1 MKIAFLVGDF
11 PSISETFILNQITHI
26 IDEKHSIDIYASRPQ
41 NVTTVHPDVEKY
53 QLLDCTQ
60 YYPSMPSNY
69 LLRSLKGI
77 LLFLKGCLTDPVLIF
92 RSLNIWRY
100 GKQALSFRLLYAVV
114 PFLKNRP
121 TYDVVHCHFGHL
133 GILGSQ
139 LRDIGAVQGKLCT
152 TFHAWD
158 ITEYLQEA
166 GDDAYRQ
173 LFIKGDQFLPISQ
186 YWQERLIELGCPA
199 HKITVHHMGIDCQ
212 QFLWIARQLQEDESV
227 QITTVARLVEKKG
240 VEYGIRAIAQLKN
253 CSYPLKYSIVGD
265 GPLREYLEQL
275 ITELGLDSMIELLG
289 WKSQDEVIDVLNQT
303 HLLLAPSVTG
313 QKGDQEG
320 IPVAL
325 MEAMAMG
332 LPVVSTHYS
341 GIPELVEHDVSGFL
355 LPERDSDA
363 IAEKL
368 IYLIDHSERWGKMG
382 QAGRAHVQSHFNINQ
397 LTQQLISI
405 YSQM

>member
-1 MKIAFLVGDF
+1 MKIAFLVGAF

-26 IDEKHSIDIYASRPQ
+26 LDEKHTIDIYASRPQ
-41 NVTTVHPDVEKY
+41 NLTTVHPDVEKY

-60 YYPSMPSNY
+60 YYPPMPTNY
-69 LLRSLKGI
+69 LLRSLKA
-77 LLFLKGCLTDPVLIF
+77 LLLVLKGCLTDPVLIF
-92 RSLNIWRY
+92 RSLNVWRY
-100 GKQALSFRLLYAVV
+100 GKQALSFRLLYAVI
-114 PFLKNRP
+114 PFLKQRP

-158 ITEYLQEA
+158 ITEYLAEA
-166 GDDAYRQ
+166 GVDAYRQ
-173 LFIKGDQFLPISQ
+173 LFSKGERFLPISH
-186 YWQERLIELGCPA
+186 YWQNRLIELGCPA
-199 HKITVHHMGIDCQ
+199 HKITVHHMGIDCD
-212 QFLWIARQLQEDESV
+212 QFLWIARQIQGDEPV

-240 VEYGIRAIAQLKN
+240 VEYGIRAIAQLKTFAF
-253 CSYPLKYSIVGD
+253 PVKYSIVGD
-265 GPLREYLEQL
+265 GPLRDSIEQL
-275 ITELGLDSMIELLG
+275 ITELDVGSMVELVG
-289 WKSQDEVIDVLNQT
+289 WKSQDEVIEILNQT

-355 LPERDSDA
+355 LPERDPDA

-368 IYLIDHSERWGKMG
+368 IYLIEHSERWVKMG
-382 QAGRAHVQSHFNINQ
+382 QSGRAYVQSHFNINQ
-397 LTQQLISI
+397 LTQQLIRI
-405 YSQM
+405 YN

>member
-1 MKIAFLVGDF
+1 MKIAFLVGAF

-26 IDEKHSIDIYASRPQ
+26 IDEQHTIDIYASCPQ
-41 NVTTVHPDVEKY
+41 NLTTVHPDIEKY

-60 YYPSMPSNY
+60 YYPAMPTNY
-69 LLRSLKGI
+69 LLRSLKA
-77 LLFLKGCLTDPVLIF
+77 LLLVLKGCLRDPVLIF
-92 RSLNIWRY
+92 RALNVWRY
-100 GKQALSFRLLYAVV
+100 GKQALSFRLLYAVI
-114 PFLKNRP
+114 PFLKQRP

-158 ITEYLQEA
+158 ITEYLEEA
-166 GDDAYRQ
+166 GIDAYQQ
-173 LFIKGDQFLPISQ
+173 LFIKGERFLPISH
-186 YWQERLIELGCPA
+186 YWQDRLIELGCPA
-199 HKITVHHMGIDCQ
+199 HKITVHHMGIDCD
-212 QFLWIARQLQEDESV
+212 QFLWIARQIQDDEPV

-253 CSYPLKYSIVGD
+253 CASPVKYSIVGD
-265 GPLREYLEQL
+265 GPLRESIEQL
-275 ITELGLDSMIELLG
+275 ITELNVGSMVELVG
-289 WKSQDEVIDVLNQT
+289 WKSQDEVIEILNQT

-355 LPERDSDA
+355 LPERDPDA

-368 IYLIDHSERWGKMG
+368 TYLIARPERWVKMG
-382 QAGRAHVQSHFNINQ
+382 RTGRAYVQSHFNINQ
-397 LTQQLISI
+397 LTQQLIRI